1 MSEST
6 DTSFEEQSLPVHD
19 GRILAMDQ
27 AERKAF
33 TRWCENAE
41 WDWSIWCGKWARS
54 TLHSDWGFRPDAL
67 DKEHSRPR
75 VLLATGKVDHL
86 TPVTYAHYLAANYEN
101 VWFKDI
107 DGGHLGILYH
117 LDEIWAD
124 FLADER

>member
-1 MSEST
+1 
-6 DTSFEEQSLPVHD
+6 
-19 GRILAMDQ
+19 MDQ
-27 AERKAF
+27 AERKVF

-41 WDWSIWCGKWARS
+41 WDWSIWCGKWARCS
-54 TLHSDWGFRPDAL
+54 QKVSSSLVKNLCLRQPLCTRPDAL

-101 VWFKDI
+101 AWFKDI

>member
-1 MSEST
+1 MGLEHLVRKMGEMFAKSVFKSC
-6 DTSFEEQSLPVHD
+6 EEFMLT
-19 GRILAMDQ
+19 A
-27 AERKAF
+27 A
-33 TRWCENAE
+33 
-41 WDWSIWCGKWARS
+41 
-54 TLHSDWGFRPDAL
+54 TLHSDWSFRPDAL

-101 VWFKDI
+101 AWFKDI